1 MKFLDLFKRG
11 ETRDAD
17 PSWSALLNQG
27 AVSAS
32 GSFVDA
38 KAAEGISAVFGCVQA
53 LSESTA
59 CLPLHVYAR
68 AEDGERERNEDHA
81 LARVLRE
88 PNSYQSGLSFRESM
102 TAAVLL
108 HGNAYARIETNN
120 AGELT
125 ALHPM
130 HPRSVNIVRLPSGRY
145 RYDCANDD
153 GKVTP
158 LLQDE
163 VFHLRDRSEP
173 GSIMGRSR
181 IAIARDTLGLALA
194 QRAHGSSTFRNGTRL
209 AGVLETD
216 RPLSTEQMTE
226 LRLGWEKYSGLNSS
240 GKTFIAPHGIKY
252 RELSMTL
259 ADAEWIA
266 SMNFS
271 VGEVCR
277 IFRVPPVLVQE
288 LSHATF
294 TNVIELGSQFVRFSL
309 QRWMSM
315 WESEI
320 SRSLLGPIARR
331 RYFAEHS
338 VEGLLRGN
346 PEARADFYTKAI
358 AAGWMD
364 ADEVRKLENLPAR
377 GAAQL
382 PVEV

>member
-1 MKFLDLFKRG
+1 MNLWPFKRA
-11 ETRDAD
+11 ETRDAGND
-17 PSWSALLNQG
+17 PSWNALINQG
-27 AVSAS
+27 AISAS
-32 GSFVDA
+32 GQFVDV
-38 KAAEGISAVFGCVQA
+38 KTAEGISAVFGCVQA

-68 AEDGERERNEDHA
+68 SEGGDRERNDDHP

-88 PNSYQSGLSFRESM
+88 PNDYQSGLSFRESM

-108 HGNAYARIETNN
+108 HGNAYARIVTNN
-120 AGELT
+120 SGELT
-125 ALHPM
+125 ALHPLN
-130 HPRSVNIVRLPSGRY
+130 PRNVSLVKLPSGRY

-153 GKVTP
+153 GRVTP

-163 VFHLRDRSEP
+163 VFHLADRTEP
-173 GSIMGRSR
+173 GSILGRSR
-181 IAIARDTLGLALA
+181 ITIARDSLGLALA
-194 QRAHGSSTFRNGTRL
+194 QRAHGASTFRNGTRL
-209 AGVLETD
+209 SGVLESD
-216 RPLSTEQMTE
+216 RNLTTEQTKA
-226 LRLGWEKYSGLNSS
+226 LRDGWKNYVGLDSPN
-240 GKTFIAPHGIKY
+240 KTFIAPHGIKY
-252 RELSMTL
+252 KELSMTL
-259 ADAEWIA
+259 ADAEWIE

-271 VGEVCR
+271 VSEVCR

-315 WESEI
+315 WEAEI

-346 PEARADFYTKAI
+346 PEMRADFYTKAI

-364 ADEVRKLENLPAR
+364 AEEVRKLENLPPR
-377 GAAQL
+377 SAAIT
-382 PVEV
+382 VE